1 MMQTN
6 ALSGSIKALIAIALI
21 ACSGAPLVAK
31 AAAQEAS
38 TVDSSAAALV
48 AEVRR
53 AFTVH
58 SQPIPPEVFRDF
70 GDGDIADSGSI
81 WVSVDVAAAIG
92 SNLYADDIKKEQNW
106 FVQKRANQSINGSE
120 ETAYRFIGATDNG
133 LLVVIASY
141 NGGGSGTFYTLHILD
156 VAAARGF
163 DLEGKLYQRINLT
176 LVRSVV
182 LGDRWDG
189 EVSIAKNSIS
199 VVTTRKGP
207 VDRGAP
213 TTMTIAAQRP

>member
-1 MMQTN
+1 MKSFSWST
-6 ALSGSIKALIAIALI
+6 IALI
-21 ACSGAPLVAK
+21 VIALLICPGAPLPAK
-31 AAAQEAS
+31 AAAPEAS
-38 TVDSSAAALV
+38 TADASAAALV

-53 AFTVH
+53 AFTLH
-58 SQPIPPEVFRDF
+58 GQPIPPEVFRDF

-92 SNLYADDIKKEQNW
+92 SNLYADAIKKERGW
-106 FVQKRANQSINGSE
+106 FVQTRANQSINGNE
-120 ETAYRFIGATDNG
+120 ETAYRLIGTTDNG

-163 DLEGKLYQRINLT
+163 DLEGRPYQRINLT
-176 LVRSVV
+176 ILRSVI

-189 EVSIAKNSIS
+189 EVSIAKNSIT
-199 VVTTRKGP
+199 VVTTRRGP
-207 VDRGAP
+207 TDNSGW
-213 TTMTIAAQRP
+213 TTTLTIPAERP